1 MKLRYLLILFGILVP
16 VAIVARV
23 FQLTGTDPTTGF
35 FKAEAVAA
43 NNAIMTGFL
52 GVSLLLVVLGRISK
66 SYPKRIHSPSVPMA
80 AASFVMS
87 AGVFTY
93 FGVTLFTLTSITPM
107 DMLYAFLTVGSAVY
121 FIWQGLA
128 YLGYLHFSTI
138 LTAFPVLAAAL
149 RLGITFVRFNGI
161 SSIAENL
168 IDVIMMSVVLLFWLF
183 HGRMFSDIGFRKS
196 AKWVYGTGLAASLIS
211 LAGMGPRFFVYFFY
225 GSNKLH
231 ETTIPYFI
239 DVLTAVYIV
248 IFLASTYQSLK
259 SKRIAD
265 ENEGLLIL

>member
-1 MKLRYLLILFGILVP
+1 LKLRYLLILFGILVP

-93 FGVTLFTLTSITPM
+93 FGVTLFTLTSIPSPFFHHP
-107 DMLYAFLTVGSAVY
+107 YRISCFSGSSAA
-121 FIWQGLA
+121 WNHLC
-128 YLGYLHFSTI
+128 
-138 LTAFPVLAAAL
+138 PVQ
-149 RLGITFVRFNGI
+149 R
-161 SSIAENL
+161 
-168 IDVIMMSVVLLFWLF
+168 
-183 HGRMFSDIGFRKS
+183 DIFYCRKS
-196 AKWVYGTGLAASLIS
+196 
-211 LAGMGPRFFVYFFY
+211 
-225 GSNKLH
+225 H
-231 ETTIPYFI
+231 
-239 DVLTAVYIV
+239 
-248 IFLASTYQSLK
+248 
-259 SKRIAD
+259 
-265 ENEGLLIL
+265 